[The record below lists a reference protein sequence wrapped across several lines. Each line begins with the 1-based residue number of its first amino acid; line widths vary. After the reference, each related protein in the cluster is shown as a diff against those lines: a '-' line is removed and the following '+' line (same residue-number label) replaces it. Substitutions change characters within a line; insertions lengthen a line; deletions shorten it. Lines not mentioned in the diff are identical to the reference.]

1 MLWPKSAH
9 RPLDIA
15 SASVARLTLLYIW
28 RPRSTV
34 PQRSSA
40 LGGFLMPGD
49 VTFEAPVAPL
59 VLAHSL
65 APFDLRIPVRFRT
78 KGGFLAAFSSSF
90 WRFCT
95 QKPVRF

>member
-1 MLWPKSAH
+1 MSARTGYPVMICGDVPSDPMPPEAPMLWPKSAH

-65 APFDLRIPVRFRT
+65 APFDLRI
-78 KGGFLAAFSSSF
+78 
-90 WRFCT
+90 
-95 QKPVRF
+95 